1 MNDYI
6 NKYNFYLCP
15 NTKIAARVN
24 LDRNSRMPL
33 TGYILKK
40 MILDEDGYRITI
52 DLDPSFFQNQGHR
65 LLVRIGICQDF
76 ESSKQVKRNLRLS
89 DLCQWCQKRAMR
101 NIKIIMEQPHFSFLL
116 TIPKVS
122 KQGSCTATTQR
133 NSHIIYYRYQ
143 KVSRYYS
150 SSCLANSSTSLF
162 CRSPGISS

>member
-52 DLDPSFFQNQGHR
+52 ALDPSFFQNQGHR
-65 LLVRIGICQDF
+65 LLVRIGIYQDF

-89 DLCQWCQKRAMR
+89 DLCQ
-101 NIKIIMEQPHFSFLL
+101 
-116 TIPKVS
+116 
-122 KQGSCTATTQR
+122 
-133 NSHIIYYRYQ
+133 
-143 KVSRYYS
+143 
-150 SSCLANSSTSLF
+150 
-162 CRSPGISS
+162 